1 MSKCKIAIVEDDEIT
16 ALNLKMSL
24 KKQDYDVVTV
34 VDNAEQALHEI
45 ALNLPEVII
54 IDISLQD
61 SSDGITLAQ
70 DIKLKYNIPF
80 IFLTSHCSN
89 EIIEAAKKTKPY
101 GYIVKPFHPNTLH
114 ASIQMGLLQFK
125 EEQEESQD
133 NNVKKEADK
142 ILHFGVNYA
151 YHPLKQKFCYNGKI
165 LDLKD
170 VEIAFLQ
177 ILTSK
182 LGVVVPYDEATQEIL
197 ERTKKIVSIRTLVW
211 RLRTKLDTE
220 IIKNAEGI
228 GYYIEE

>member
-24 KKQDYDVVTV
+24 TKQNYDVVTV

-45 ALNLPEVII
+45 ALNRPEVII

-70 DIKLKYNIPF
+70 DIKLKYHIPF

-114 ASIQMGLLQFK
+114 ASIQMGLLQFR
-125 EEQEESQD
+125 EEQEEQVD
-133 NNVKKEADK
+133 PIQKTEDK
-142 ILHFGVNYA
+142 ILHFGINYA
-151 YHPLKQKFCYNGKI
+151 YHPLKQKFCYDNKI
-165 LDLKD
+165 IDLKD
-170 VEIAFLQ
+170 VEVAFMQ
-177 ILTSK
+177 ILTAK
-182 LGVVVPYDEATQEIL
+182 LGVVIPYEEATQEIL
-197 ERTKKIVSIRTLVW
+197 EKTKQTVSIRTLVW
-211 RLRTKLDTE
+211 RLRNKLDTD